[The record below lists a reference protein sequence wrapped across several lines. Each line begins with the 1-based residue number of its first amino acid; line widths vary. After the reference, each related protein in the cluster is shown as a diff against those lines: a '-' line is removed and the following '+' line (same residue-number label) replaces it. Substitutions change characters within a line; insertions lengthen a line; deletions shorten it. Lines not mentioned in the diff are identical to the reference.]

1 MIRTMRIENLGMTVT
16 LVILGIIFGGASV
29 YIWGSNPNF
38 AQTEKIALSGL
49 ISADAKQ
56 SSALREVLEHLQDR
70 TPEQSNRVV
79 CLLMQLNIE
88 GVKIFRNQLQ
98 TSSDSSDALQSLSV
112 QISNAEHVFQTNK
125 CNVQQLG
132 STATTDANVK

>member
-1 MIRTMRIENLGMTVT
+1 MRIENLGMTVT

-38 AQTEKIALSGL
+38 AETEKIALSVL
-49 ISADAKQ
+49 ISADARQ
-56 SSALREVLEHLQDR
+56 SSALRDVLEHLQDR

-88 GVKIFRNQLQ
+88 GMKTLRNQLRI
-98 TSSDSSDALQSLSV
+98 SSDNSDALQNLSV
-112 QISNAEHVFQTNK
+112 QISSAEHVFQVNK
-125 CNVQQLG
+125 CNVRQLG
-132 STATTDANVK
+132 SSATTDASIK